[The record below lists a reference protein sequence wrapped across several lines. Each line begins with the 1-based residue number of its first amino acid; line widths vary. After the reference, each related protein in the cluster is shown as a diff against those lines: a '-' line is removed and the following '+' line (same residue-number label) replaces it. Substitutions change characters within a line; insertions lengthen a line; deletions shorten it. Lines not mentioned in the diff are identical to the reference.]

1 MSFNLDG
8 LISSLLAKSCKCSF
22 SLKMFINQI
31 VIISNYEEWFWK
43 FKFSQE
49 KKLLLYDRTD
59 KKISICSSNHLHVWG
74 DMKSL
79 TSTLN
84 PWLSD
89 WESFQVRNTW
99 VQHRSQKWTTFRSVS
114 WVRLSKSYSTTP
126 RCKMIEKPECMNGWM
141 DGWMDG
147 WITMKVKMRSK
158 KIQNIPPTNNFNF
171 CKSTTA
177 ECSYMSHLKF

>member
-1 MSFNLDG
+1 MKTDFEN
-8 LISSLLAKSCKCSF
+8 
-22 SLKMFINQI
+22 
-31 VIISNYEEWFWK
+31 SNFLRK
-43 FKFSQE
+43 
-49 KKLLLYDRTD
+49 KKLLLYDRAD
-59 KKISICSSNHLHVWG
+59 KKISILSSNHLHVWG

-114 WVRLSKSYSTTP
+114 WVRLRKSYSTML

-141 DGWMDG
+141 DGR
-147 WITMKVKMRSK
+147 ITMKVKMRSK

-171 CKSTTA
+171 CKFTTA
-177 ECSYMSHLKF
+177 EMLLYVTFKVLNSNIFFSAKM